1 MGCGFPYLKIFLIQ
15 ICQIF
20 QKNPCFIEYFCYSTI
35 MKFALFSLSVWVFA
49 LIASPIV
56 ALFMALVTFFSSFFG
71 FFRGISVGLDR
82 IKSKETE
89 PNKADVVDIWDKHIN
104 RMKNKQNNN

>member
-1 MGCGFPYLKIFLIQ
+1 
-15 ICQIF
+15 
-20 QKNPCFIEYFCYSTI
+20 
-35 MKFALFSLSVWVFA
+35 MKFALFSLSVWIFA

-56 ALFMALVTFFSSFFG
+56 ALFLALVTFFSSFFG
-71 FFRGISVGLDR
+71 FFRGISVGLNK

-89 PNKADVVDIWDKHIN
+89 PNNTEPIDMWDRHIH

>member
-1 MGCGFPYLKIFLIQ
+1 L
-15 ICQIF
+15 
-20 QKNPCFIEYFCYSTI
+20 
-35 MKFALFSLSVWVFA
+35 
-49 LIASPIV
+49 
-56 ALFMALVTFFSSFFG
+56 G